1 MQHSAAP
8 GVYVSIEELSQLR
21 LQAGELTRR
30 SRMRTQAAGGGT
42 HQSRFRGR
50 GIDFDEVRIYQA
62 GDDVRNIDWRVTA
75 RTGTPHTKLFREE
88 RERPVYL
95 VVDQSQSM
103 FFGSQVAFKS
113 AVAAKAAALLA
124 WGAFANHDRVGGC
137 IFSDTESHLLK
148 PREGKAG
155 IQAFFRQLLDMNT
168 ALNSR
173 NLTSGRSR
181 SGFLRSL
188 EGLNQ
193 VTRPGSL
200 IIILS
205 DFRSFDDI
213 ALQLLSLLTRHNDVL
228 SLFIYDQMERH
239 LPASGNYGFSDGK
252 NKLFIDTS
260 DRALRIQFQKRYHDH
275 FHMIEERLGSINVP
289 IEELATNADLPQRL
303 AAILSGRL
311 RGRV

>member
-1 MQHSAAP
+1 MQRSAAP

-21 LQAGELTRR
+21 LQAGKLTPT
-30 SRMRTQAAGGGT
+30 SRMRTRASGGGS
-42 HQSRFRGR
+42 HHSRFRGR
-50 GIDFDEVRIYQA
+50 GIDFDEVRVYQP

-75 RTGTPHTKLFREE
+75 RTGTAHTKLFREE

-113 AVAAKAAALLA
+113 VLAARIAGLLA
-124 WGAFANHDRVGGC
+124 WGAYANHDRIGGC
-137 IFSDTESHLLK
+137 VFSDTESHLLK

-155 IQAFFRQLLDMNT
+155 IQVFFRQLLEMNS
-168 ALNSR
+168 ALDSDS
-173 NLTSGRSR
+173 LTSGRSR

-193 VTRPGSL
+193 VVRPGSL
-200 IIILS
+200 IIFIS

-228 SLFIYDQMERH
+228 ALYVYDPMERQ
-239 LPASGNYGFSDGK
+239 LPASGRYGFSDGR
-252 NKLFIDTS
+252 NKVFVDTS
-260 DRALRIQFQKRYHDH
+260 DRNLRIQFQKRYHDH
-275 FHMIEERLGSINVP
+275 FHMIENRLGSVNVAL
-289 IEELATNADLPQRL
+289 EEIATNTDLPQRL
-303 AAILSGRL
+303 AKILSGRL
-311 RGRV
+311 RGKV

>member
-21 LQAGELTRR
+21 MQASELTRR
-30 SRMRTQAAGGGT
+30 SRIRTQAAGGGT

-50 GIDFDEVRIYQA
+50 GIDFDEVRVYQP

-113 AVAAKAAALLA
+113 VTAAKAAALMA
-124 WGAFANHDRVGGC
+124 WGALSNHDRIGGC
-137 IFSDTESHLLK
+137 IFSDTESHLMK

-155 IQAFFRQLLDMNT
+155 IQAFFRRLLEMNSS
-168 ALNSR
+168 LSSQ
-173 NLTSGRSR
+173 NLTTGRSR

-200 IIILS
+200 VILIS
-205 DFRSFDDI
+205 DFRMFDDI

-228 SLFIYDQMERH
+228 ALFVYDPMERQ
-239 LPASGNYGFSDGK
+239 LPVRGNYGFSDGK
-252 NKLFIDTS
+252 NKLFVDTS
-260 DRALRIQFQKRYHDH
+260 DRTLRVQFQKRFHDH
-275 FHMIEERLGSINVP
+275 YHMIENRLSGINVVM
-289 IEELATNADLPQRL
+289 EELATNADLPQRL
-303 AAILSGRL
+303 ATILSGRL
-311 RGRV
+311 RGKL

>member
-1 MQHSAAP
+1 MQQSAAP

-21 LQAGELTRR
+21 LQAGDLTRR
-30 SRMRTQAAGGGT
+30 SNRRTHASGGGS

-113 AVAAKAAALLA
+113 VIAAKTAALLA
-124 WGAFANHDRVGGC
+124 WGAFSNHDRIGGC
-137 IFSDTESHLLK
+137 IFSDDEIHLMK

-155 IQAFFRQLLDMNT
+155 IQSFFRQLLEMNSN
-168 ALNSR
+168 LSMR
-173 NLTSGRSR
+173 NMSVGRSR
-181 SGFLRSL
+181 AGFLKAL

-193 VTRPGSL
+193 VVRPGSL
-200 IIILS
+200 VFIIS
-205 DFRSFDDI
+205 DFRCFDDI
-213 ALQLLSLLTRHNDVL
+213 ALQHLSLLTRHNDIL
-228 SLFIYDQMERH
+228 SLFVYDEMERH
-239 LPASGNYGFSDGK
+239 LPAAGTYGFGDGK
-252 NKLFIDTS
+252 NKLFVDTS
-260 DRALRIQFQKRYHDH
+260 DRTLRIQFQKRYHEH
-275 FHMIEERLGSINVP
+275 YHMIEDRLNSINVSL
-289 IEELATNADLPQRL
+289 EELPTNADLPKRL
-303 AAILSGRL
+303 SIILSGRS
-311 RGRV
+311 RGKI